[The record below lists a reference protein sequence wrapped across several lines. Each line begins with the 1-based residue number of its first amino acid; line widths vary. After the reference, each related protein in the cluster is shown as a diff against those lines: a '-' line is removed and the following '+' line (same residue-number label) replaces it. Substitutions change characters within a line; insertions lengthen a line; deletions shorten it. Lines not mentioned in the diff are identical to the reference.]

1 MKPPS
6 PAVSEKGGEP
16 GIQAVP
22 LHVRVIATRIDRRC
36 HNWSVIQ
43 LLTTRFT
50 YRDEA
55 GWRERLAAGEFT
67 IDGKPAS
74 PADILLEGMTLQY
87 HPSDLQEPEVDLHY
101 SVCYEDDAL
110 LVIDKSGDLPVHPAG
125 VFYYHTLWYLLAEK
139 YGTIHPVNRLDRE
152 TSGLLVVARTPD
164 AAAKLAADSWQKEYF
179 ALVHGHFTEVMD
191 AEGSLV
197 RDTASPVR
205 RKRKYI
211 HGGTEGESCR
221 TLLMPE
227 QLFQTHSLVK
237 AKLFTGRMHQ
247 IRATLYSLGYPLVG
261 DKLYGVD
268 DTLFIKRAKEGSL
281 TEDDYQKLGMK
292 RQALHSAVLT
302 FRHPETGQ
310 EMTFHSPLPE
320 DIRRAC
326 R

>member
-1 MKPPS
+1 MKPPT
-6 PAVSEKGGEP
+6 PAVPEKGGEP

-22 LHVRVIATRIDRRC
+22 LHVRVIATRIDRRG
-36 HNWSVIQ
+36 HNRSVIQ

-50 YRDEA
+50 YRNEA

-74 PADILLEGMTLQY
+74 PEDILQEGMTLQY
-87 HPSDLQEPEVDLHY
+87 HPSDLQEPEVDLRY
-101 SVCYEDDAL
+101 NVCYEDDAL

-152 TSGLLVVARTPD
+152 TSGLLVVARTPE

-179 ALVHGHFTEVMD
+179 ALVNGHFTEVMD
-191 AEGSLV
+191 AEGALV

-211 HGGTEGESCR
+211 HGGTEGESCQ

-227 QLFQTHSLVK
+227 QLFPSRSLVK

-261 DKLYGVD
+261 DKLYGAD
-268 DTLFIKRAKEGSL
+268 DALFIKRAKEGRL
-281 TEDDYQKLGMK
+281 TDEDYLKLGMK
-292 RQALHSAVLT
+292 RQALHSAALT
-302 FRHPETGQ
+302 FRHPKTGQ

-320 DIRRAC
+320 DMIRAC